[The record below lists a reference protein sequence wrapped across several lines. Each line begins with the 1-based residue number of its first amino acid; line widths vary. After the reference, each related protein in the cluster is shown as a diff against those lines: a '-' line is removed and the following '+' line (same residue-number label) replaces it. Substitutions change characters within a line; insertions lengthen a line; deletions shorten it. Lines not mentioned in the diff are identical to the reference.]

1 MAVCNECD
9 ATVPP
14 GNNFCHQ
21 CGSVAAAVED
31 PLCSVC
37 GGRMRRGA
45 LYGESEL
52 TIVFHDGDEERFV
65 QALVC
70 VGCGVVRLA
79 IDYDTDVED

>member
-1 MAVCNECD
+1 MVVCSECG

-14 GNNFCHQ
+14 GNKFCDQ
-21 CGSVAAAVED
+21 CGAAVTVVEE
-31 PLCSVC
+31 PPCAVC
-37 GGRMRRGA
+37 GKRMRRGA

-52 TIVFHDGDEERFV
+52 TVVFHDGDEERFV

-70 VGCGVVRLA
+70 VACGVVKLA

>member
-1 MAVCNECD
+1 MVVCNECG

-14 GNNFCHQ
+14 GNKFCLQ
-21 CGSVAAAVED
+21 CGAVAAAVED
-31 PLCSVC
+31 PPCSVC

-52 TIVFHDGDEERFV
+52 TIVFHDDDEEQFL

-70 VGCGVVRLA
+70 VECGVVKLA